1 MIIAQHHRSRP
12 ALFRY
17 CAPMTSEKTRIAF
30 FDVDNTLTRGS
41 TLYFL
46 GKGMYNRGFFTKKDI
61 GAWVLANIRFRM
73 TGTEKA
79 EVISRFQKAATDFI
93 GGHDVAKIR
102 QIGEAIY
109 NEFVSP
115 AIWKGTIAIA
125 QQHLDA
131 GDEVW
136 LVTASPEDFANLI
149 AEKLGLT
156 GAIGT
161 KAEIKD
167 GKYTGGLIGNLLHGA
182 EKARA
187 VTELAAS
194 RRINLADC
202 FAYSDSHNDLPLLNS
217 VGHPRAINPD
227 AKLRIIAFSSGWP
240 VHDFRKLRWLNRIIG
255 PAVSR
260 LAGFWTFISARS
272 R

>member
-1 MIIAQHHRSRP
+1 MNS
-12 ALFRY
+12 
-17 CAPMTSEKTRIAF
+17 KVRIAF

-46 GKGMYNRGFFTKKDI
+46 GRGMYNRGFFTKRDI

-73 TGTEKA
+73 TGTEKT
-79 EVISRFQKAATDFI
+79 EVIHRFQKAATDFI
-93 GGHDVAKIR
+93 GGHDVSEIR
-102 QIGEAIY
+102 QIGEEIY

-115 AIWKGTIAIA
+115 AIWQGTIKIA
-125 QQHLDA
+125 QQHLDE

-136 LVTASPEDFANLI
+136 LVTASPEDFADLI
-149 AEKLGLT
+149 AEKLGFT

-167 GKYTGGLIGNLLHGA
+167 GKYTGCLIGNLLHGA
-182 EKARA
+182 EKAKAIR
-187 VTELAAS
+187 ELAAS
-194 RRINLADC
+194 RNIDLKDC
-202 FAYSDSHNDLPLLNS
+202 FAYSDSHNDLPLLNA
-217 VGHPRAINPD
+217 VGNPRAINPD

-240 VHDFRKLRWLNRIIG
+240 VHDFRRLRWLNRFIG

-260 LAGFWTFISARS
+260 LAGFWTFITAR
-272 R
+272 

>member
-1 MIIAQHHRSRP
+1 
-12 ALFRY
+12 
-17 CAPMTSEKTRIAF
+17 MTSKTRIAF

-46 GKGMYNRGFFTKKDI
+46 GRGMYNRGFFNKRDI

-73 TGTEKA
+73 TGTEKT
-79 EVISRFQKAATDFI
+79 EVIQRFQKAATDFI
-93 GGHDVAKIR
+93 AGHDVSDIR
-102 QIGEAIY
+102 QIGEEIY
-109 NEFVSP
+109 SEFVSP
-115 AIWKGTIAIA
+115 SIWQGTMAIA
-125 QQHLDA
+125 KKHLEE

-136 LVTASPEDFANLI
+136 LVTASPEDFADLI
-149 AEKLGLT
+149 CEKLGFT

-167 GKYTGGLIGNLLHGA
+167 GKYTGGLIGNLLHGV
-182 EKARA
+182 EKSKA
-187 VTELAAS
+187 VTALAKE
-194 RRINLADC
+194 RGIDLKQC
-202 FAYSDSHNDLPLLNS
+202 FAYSDSHNDLPLLNA
-217 VGHPRAINPD
+217 VGNPRAINPD

-240 VHDFRKLRWLNRIIG
+240 VHDFRRLRWLNRFIG

-260 LAGFWTFISARS
+260 LAGFWTFITARS